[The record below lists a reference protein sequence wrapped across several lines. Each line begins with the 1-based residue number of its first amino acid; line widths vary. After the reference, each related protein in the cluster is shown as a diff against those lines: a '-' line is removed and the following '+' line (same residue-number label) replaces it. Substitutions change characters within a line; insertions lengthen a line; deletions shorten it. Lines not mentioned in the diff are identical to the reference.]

1 MKTII
6 ITSISILTLLSC
18 GSKEPKPIKIN
29 SDFCDYCKMTI
40 SNGKFAAELIT
51 KKGRYHKFDDAA
63 CMIQF
68 AKSNTVVPYQSFF
81 VNDYLKDNT
90 LIPVETAYFI
100 KGGKINSPM
109 RGNIAAFS
117 SATDQ
122 IEFGKKLD
130 AQSTNWEEVYNNYK

>member
-1 MKTII
+1 MKTFI

-18 GSKEPKPIKIN
+18 SSKEPKPIKIN

-40 SNGKFAAELIT
+40 ANGKFGAELST
-51 KKGRYHKFDDAA
+51 KKGRYYKFDDTA

-68 AKSNTVVPYQSFF
+68 TKSNTNIPYQSFF
-81 VNDYLKDNT
+81 VSDYLKDNT
-90 LIPVETAYFI
+90 LIPAETAYFI

-117 SATDQ
+117 SAKEQT
-122 IEFGKKLD
+122 EFGKKLD
-130 AQSTNWEEVYNNYK
+130 AKSTSWAEVYNNYK